1 MTDSTSPN
9 SEKMWFSMACL
20 LVFLLVASWCYFFL
34 AKSTYMINAQVE
46 GSESRPRV
54 EKTLKPS
61 ASASDGLTK
70 LRSYVSGSESEVE
83 DRKRTQDVEVEST
96 VGLIEGGDLNSLKG
110 NTEALAAALETYEV
124 DDTSLDD
131 ATELA
136 INSSDLSVTTRAISA
151 IARADSAYAD
161 SALMEIFSSVSNEQ
175 AHTQIIRQLNS
186 NSLYSETSQWMFQE
200 LSSETVSPETKYQMA
215 EKLVTAAIIE
225 GQGDWSLAEELEYQV
240 PYEVQEY
247 IKRNL
252 EIARTTGR

>member
-1 MTDSTSPN
+1 
-9 SEKMWFSMACL
+9 MWFSLACL

-34 AKSTYMINAQVE
+34 AKSTYMINAQVD

-61 ASASDGLTK
+61 ASASDRLTE
-70 LRSYVSGSESEVE
+70 LRSYVSGSESFE
-83 DRKRTQDVEVEST
+83 DRKRTQDAEVEST

-136 INSSDLSVTTRAISA
+136 INSNDLSVTTRAISA
-151 IARADSAYAD
+151 IAKADSPYAD
-161 SALMEIFSSVSNEQ
+161 SALMEIFSSVSDEQ

-200 LSSETVSPETKYQMA
+200 LSSETVSSETKYQMA